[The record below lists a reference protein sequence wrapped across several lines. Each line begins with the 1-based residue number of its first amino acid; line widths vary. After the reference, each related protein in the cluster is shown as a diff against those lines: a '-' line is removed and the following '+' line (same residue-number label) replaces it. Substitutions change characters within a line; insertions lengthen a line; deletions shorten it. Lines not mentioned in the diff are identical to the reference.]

1 MNPVVSVIIPV
12 YNVQDYIEQC
22 LASVLNQT
30 YRELEVIMINDG
42 STDNS
47 GILAKKIADSDV
59 RCILITQ
66 KNGGLSN
73 ARNNGLAR
81 ATGKYVYFLDSDDWI
96 ENNTFE
102 ILVNSAEV
110 SNCDLVVHNV
120 NVVDATTF
128 DVEKKR
134 MLQVDYGLLSGLDSL
149 EKDLLISPCW
159 SWSKLYKRSFLVD
172 NKLKFIDGLN
182 YEDVPFTTTL
192 SLTNPRIFYIPD
204 YLLNYRKARAESIS
218 NSISIKSLDLFR
230 VGKIVSKIMSDHE
243 IPNNHW
249 LRANLRNWEKW
260 NYAWSY
266 THLPNH
272 LRAITLLNIYYSHR
286 SVFSEVLSVLG
297 MRMNVIKV
305 LGVPLIFVKF
315 HNEKTT
321 YLLFGLIPFWLSR
334 RVINFV

>member
-159 SWSKLYKRSFLVD
+159 SWSK
-172 NKLKFIDGLN
+172 
-182 YEDVPFTTTL
+182 
-192 SLTNPRIFYIPD
+192 
-204 YLLNYRKARAESIS
+204 
-218 NSISIKSLDLFR
+218 
-230 VGKIVSKIMSDHE
+230 
-243 IPNNHW
+243 
-249 LRANLRNWEKW
+249 
-260 NYAWSY
+260 
-266 THLPNH
+266 
-272 LRAITLLNIYYSHR
+272 
-286 SVFSEVLSVLG
+286 
-297 MRMNVIKV
+297 
-305 LGVPLIFVKF
+305 
-315 HNEKTT
+315 
-321 YLLFGLIPFWLSR
+321 
-334 RVINFV
+334 